1 MNPLKSWLIKN
12 CWLGRGVFM
21 ELGTQIHIRNHPI
34 LPFSWKK
41 NDGSS
46 FPYYSFYFITVYV
59 KSLSHLYIAISGIN
73 WDVKTFRHIVQL
85 VILRMKPLLV
95 CFSYL
100 KNHRQNLLIS
110 IHHSL
115 QISHLLLF
123 WKEKQIIAQQT
134 RGWKWKCQSGLSWF
148 IHDST
153 VSQQATRTQTV
164 LQWLRNCP
172 LKCPDSF
179 SFKLLCSCPL
189 CHGFQAPPFVQYHHL

>member
-1 MNPLKSWLIKN
+1 MYNTFLPKTIFLNCRALKMNPLKSWLIKN
-12 CWLGRGVFM
+12 CWLGRGIFM

-46 FPYYSFYFITVYV
+46 FPYYSFYFITVYE

-85 VILRMKPLLV
+85 VILRMRPLLV
-95 CFSYL
+95 WFSYL

-134 RGWKWKCQSGLSWF
+134 RGWKRKCQSGLSWF
-148 IHDST
+148 IQYSEPAGNTNTNCSAVPEKLST
-153 VSQQATRTQTV
+153 NAP
-164 LQWLRNCP
+164 WLI
-172 LKCPDSF
+172 LI
-179 SFKLLCSCPL
+179 
-189 CHGFQAPPFVQYHHL
+189 